1 MPLACLVYTASMKPK
16 FSNGDLHELKDTFTR
31 HRAKSRVTGMMMIA
45 GEQLFEI
52 MEGEYAVLEAAL
64 DSVSSH
70 DTVFEPE
77 VFLFTLLKK
86 KQFQTWK
93 MGVLE
98 ANEMGTNDLSTLRML
113 GEQAVA
119 DPNSTPGAALQ
130 MLKQFHTQFA
140 KPANA
145 A

>member
-1 MPLACLVYTASMKPK
+1 MPLACLVYTASMNP
-16 FSNGDLHELKDTFTR
+16 NINDGDLHELKDTVTR
-31 HRAKSRVTGMMMIA
+31 HRAKNRITGMLMIA

-52 MEGEYAVLEAAL
+52 MEGEYAALEAAL
-64 DSVSSH
+64 DSVSSN

-77 VFLFTLLKK
+77 VFVFSTLKK

-98 ANEMGTNDLSTLRML
+98 ANEMGTSDLSLIRSL

-130 MLKQFHTQFA
+130 MLKLFHNQFA
-140 KPANA
+140 KPADA